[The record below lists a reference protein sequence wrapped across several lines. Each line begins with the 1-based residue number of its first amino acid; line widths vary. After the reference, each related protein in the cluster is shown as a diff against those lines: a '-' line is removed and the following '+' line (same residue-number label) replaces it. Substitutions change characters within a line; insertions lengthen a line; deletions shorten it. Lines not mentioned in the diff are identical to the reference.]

1 MIRAIKASA
10 SPKIPYTLVSMAA
23 ILRDHI
29 DPEYKNTEHEQLTD
43 IADSLYNVGRSMVD
57 EFKAEYKELYDKYGA
72 DYFDKVI
79 EDMRALDDQVTSDA
93 KVEELLA
100 DYEDRLKG
108 ISASVKA
115 ATAVTASD
123 YNPYLVKVSKA
134 TRKYILDELN
144 RSSKVRDEFDNDSYK
159 FEFMPTV
166 SGTGVWASPNGLKIL
181 DEADIDYELV
191 NPVKASGNPFYD
203 KLSES
208 GKRFARNTIK
218 QMARE
223 SEVTPENICELAM
236 KLLPAEDIDH
246 HATDLYIRKTPEST
260 KLINKMKNKSLL
272 STFIDNI
279 DHVVWYELPFC
290 YSPAWEERLKGRY

>member
-57 EFKAEYKELYDKYGA
+57 EFKSEYKELYDRYGA

-115 ATAVTASD
+115 TTAVTASD

-134 TRKYILDELN
+134 TQKYILDELN

-181 DEADIDYELV
+181 DEANIDYELV

-203 KLSES
+203 KLSDKD
-208 GKRFARNTIK
+208 KRFVKSKEK
-218 QMARE
+218 QMAAE
-223 SEVTPENICELAM
+223 TEEVTPANIYELAA
-236 KLLPAEDIDH
+236 KLLPPEDIDH
-246 HATDLYIRKTPEST
+246 HETDLYIRQTPESK
-260 KLINKMKNKSLL
+260 KLIAKLQPKSLL

-290 YSPAWEERLKGRY
+290 YDPEWERKLGNR